1 MKSLFFSFIFSLI
14 VCNVWAANDF
24 SVSTRY
30 KNSVVSAYYTF
41 TEGSGINY
49 KTHTRYGLYNEAKN
63 EWILPMK
70 YQYVWISSEE
80 DIFYIKDTLGYWGM
94 YNIKTK
100 NQLLPNE
107 YNEIKQFADGLAI
120 LSKKFKDGSILF
132 GAADKNGKI
141 IIPLEYKNLSNI
153 SEDYI
158 CFSKDNGYGFID
170 KKNKIIIPAI
180 YRSPSKFSQGLA
192 CVSLL
197 DSTKYGYIDKN
208 MKWVIPPTYLRGGD
222 FVGNF
227 ALVFTNRNYN
237 LNSDQGGIIDKTGKI
252 IVPLKYDNITITDN
266 FFIAKELSKT
276 GYFTN
281 TNYGIIDHNGQT
293 ILPFVYT
300 DISKKPGTEYYQA
313 IKDLKYELIDK
324 NAKIVTKEPYDYIY
338 SFTDFGI
345 TYLKKNN
352 KYTIIDKSLQ
362 VIIPERG
369 ARDVVFG
376 KKNKL
381 ALLFPDK
388 VEIFNASGTLVKT
401 IVQEN
406 VASYGTEFK
415 NEDDSITLKYAKSV
429 HLYDISTKNKQL
441 LDYTDVG
448 EFDEN
453 GIFLA
458 KKSTLNY
465 VDYTGKKLNP
475 KQYESALN
483 FTDGIAVVKETAYS
497 APLMLDKNFATIKNI
512 GSDNIFEGPFSEGL
526 AKGKTV
532 YGFNVLYFDKK
543 GNSFKIQNA
552 SDGGAFHNGRAYIKD
567 YYAGRYYFIDKSGK
581 KIDNNLY
588 DAVSNFSEN
597 ICVVRNGT
605 KIGFIDTTGKLI
617 IPYKYDLASSFENG
631 KSMVKEGDVYYMIN
645 STGKKINN
653 EVYNGA
659 YDPTDGFYPVKK
671 DDKYGIVDAN
681 GKTIID
687 FKYQDISSLQDGV
700 AWAKKEG
707 KWGLITAKKELTPF
721 VYDLHG
727 ECKNGYTKA
736 STNGKLSL
744 LDYKGNIVI
753 APQYERM
760 SNVYKNKILLIKS
773 EGKLVKSTR

>member
-1 MKSLFFSFIFSLI
+1 MKSIFLSFFFSLI
-14 VCNVWAANDF
+14 MCNAWAANDF
-24 SVSTRY
+24 TVSSRY
-30 KNSVVSAYYTF
+30 QNSIACVYYSF
-41 TEGSGINY
+41 TDGAGINY

-70 YQYVWISSEE
+70 YQYVWASSEE
-80 DIFYIKDTLGYWGM
+80 NIFYIKDTVGLWGM
-94 YNIKTK
+94 YNTKTK
-100 NQLLPNE
+100 NHILPNE
-107 YNEIKQFADGLAI
+107 YNEIKQFADGLAV

-132 GAADKNGKI
+132 GAVDKNGKI
-141 IIPLEYKNLSNI
+141 IIPLEYKNLSNP

-158 CFSKDNGYGFID
+158 CFSKDKGYGFID
-170 KKNKIIIPAI
+170 KKNKIKIPAI

-208 MKWVIPPTYLRGGD
+208 MKWVIPPTYLRGND

-227 ALVFTNRNYN
+227 ALVFTTRNYSMG
-237 LNSDQGGIIDKTGKI
+237 SDQGGIIDKTGKV
-252 IVPLKYDNITITDN
+252 IVPLKYDNITITDD
-266 FFIAKELSKT
+266 FFIVKEISKIT
-276 GYFTN
+276 YITS
-281 TNYGIIDHNGQT
+281 TKYGIIDHNGVT
-293 ILPFVYT
+293 VLPFVYT
-300 DISKKPGTEYYQA
+300 DISKKAGTEYYQTT
-313 IKDLKYELIDK
+313 KDLKYELIDK
-324 NAKIVTKEPYDYIY
+324 NAKTITKEPYDYIY

-345 TYLKKNN
+345 TYLKKDN
-352 KYTIIDKSLQ
+352 KFTIINKSLQ

-369 ARDVVFG
+369 AINVVFG

-388 VEIFNASGTLVKT
+388 VEIFNASGTLVKS

-415 NEDDSITLKYAKSV
+415 NEDDSIILKYGKSV
-429 HLYDISTKNKQL
+429 YLYNISTKNKQL

-458 KKSTLNY
+458 KKYTLDFL
-465 VDYTGKKLNP
+465 DYTGKKLNP
-475 KQYESALN
+475 KKYESALN
-483 FTDGIAVVKETAYS
+483 FSDGITAVKETAYS
-497 APLMLDKNFATIKNI
+497 APLLLDQNFATIKNI
-512 GSDNIFEGPFSEGL
+512 GNDNTFEGPFSEGL

-567 YYAGRYYFIDKSGK
+567 YYSGRYYFIDKSGK

-597 ICVVRNGT
+597 KCVVRNGT
-605 KIGFIDTTGKLI
+605 KIGFIDTTGKLV
-617 IPYKYDLASSFENG
+617 IPYKYDLTSNFENG
-631 KSMVKEGDVYYMIN
+631 KSMVKEGDIYYIIN
-645 STGKKINN
+645 TNGKKINN

-659 YDPTDGFYPVKK
+659 YDPENGFYSVKK
-671 DDKYGIVDAN
+671 GDKYGIVDAN

-687 FKYQDISSLQDGV
+687 FKYQDISILKDGV
-700 AWAKKEG
+700 AWAKKDG
-707 KWGLITAKKELTPF
+707 KWGLITAQKELTPF
-721 VYDLHG
+721 VYDSHG

-736 STNGKLSL
+736 LSNDKLSL
-744 LDYKGNIVI
+744 LDYKGNTVI
-753 APQYERM
+753 APKYEKM
-760 SNVYKNKILLIKS
+760 SNVYKNNILLIKS
-773 EGKLVKSTR
+773 EGKLVESTR